1 MGHHAS
7 RDGKLTPKQARFVDE
22 YLVDLNA
29 KAAAA
34 RAGYAVSNPK
44 NADRIGYANLQ
55 IPLVQQAIQAKQ
67 KRRAGRMEIKADDIA
82 EEIRRVAFADIRDVL
97 SVGDKGVMIKA
108 SDEWTRE
115 QAAAVGEVSET
126 QHGIK
131 LKMHSKLDALDKLAR
146 FLGLYD
152 DRLKVEN
159 SGPAPV
165 VQVVFG
171 DEPTPAVPV
180 MGKPPNPVSVVQ
192 QEMKAAREN
201 DPPA

>member
-7 RDGKLTPKQARFVDE
+7 REGKLTPKQARFVDE

-29 KAAAA
+29 KAAAG

-55 IPLVQQAIQAKQ
+55 IPLVQQAIEAKQ

-82 EEIRRVAFADIRDVL
+82 EEFRRIAAARFTDIAEVKDGRVTIRD
-97 SVGDKGVMIKA
+97 S
-108 SDEWTRE
+108 SEWTQE
-115 QAAAVGEVSET
+115 QAATVAEVT
-126 QHGIK
+126 PTKFGLK
-131 LKMHSKLDALDKLAR
+131 VKMHDKIAAADKLAR
-146 FLGLYD
+146 LLGMYD
-152 DRLKVEN
+152 DRLTLEH

-171 DEPTPAVPV
+171 DEPSA
-180 MGKPPNPVSVVQ
+180 SQ
-192 QEMKAAREN
+192 N